1 LLIVTN
7 SRAWPSWLSTGQL
20 YAQFVAEPS
29 ARRRRIRN
37 IVLFALGVTGA
48 LSAAIGLTARPRL
61 EHWLRTS
68 VIATLEKRL
77 DSHVELQRISI
88 AIGPVTRISGGPL
101 TIRHRSRLDV
111 APLVHL
117 EEFETTMTWRE
128 LLRRPR
134 RVDTIVLR
142 GLAIAIPPSPG
153 EGQPRFP
160 KSDETSTEPDATTA
174 AVASRGVPSEP
185 AVQAA
190 KVSVDASSQAPSRPD
205 PNDRTP
211 AVIIGRITA
220 DAATLTILPRDIRKL
235 PRRFVMH
242 RLTVRDITTTLPM
255 SFDTVLE
262 NPQPRGRIETT
273 GTFGPWNVA
282 EPARTPLEAE
292 YRFIDA
298 DLSTIKGIAG
308 IVQSSGR
315 YGGILERIEAIGTT
329 TTPGFDL
336 KVGGRPMPLSTRFT
350 VVVDGTNG
358 NTYIQPAEAVL
369 GARTPI
375 RVTGGIVKAEDRR
388 GRTVDLA
395 TTITNGRLEEVL
407 ALVVDGAPVMRG
419 RLGVVAALLI
429 PPGPVPVVEKM
440 VLEGRFTLADTT
452 FTSQALQARLDELS
466 RRAQGRPGDVTLTRA
481 VSAFSGKFRMA
492 DGVIRF
498 PAVSFEVDGARV
510 EMSGTY
516 TVRGQGLNFDGRI
529 RLQAGVSQMLVGK
542 KRWLLR
548 PFDKLFRR
556 DGATEFPI
564 HIRGSVAHPAFG
576 VDVGETVKRALLPGQ

>member
-1 LLIVTN
+1 
-7 SRAWPSWLSTGQL
+7 
-20 YAQFVAEPS
+20 VAEPS
-29 ARRRRIRN
+29 TRRRRIRN
-37 IVLFALGVTGA
+37 FVLFTLGVMAT
-48 LSAAIGLTARPRL
+48 LSAAIWLTSRPRL

-68 VIATLEKRL
+68 VIAALEKRL
-77 DSHVELQRISI
+77 DSHVELQHLSI
-88 AIGPVTRISGGPL
+88 EIGPVTRISGGPL

-111 APLVHL
+111 APLVSL
-117 EEFETTMTWRE
+117 ERFETTMTWRE

-134 RVDTIVLR
+134 RVDTVVLT
-142 GLAIAIPPSPG
+142 GLAVAVPPSPA

-160 KSDETSTEPDATTA
+160 KTDQTSSESSPGPASDPAEHGVTTEPRVQTKPVSLDGSRETSPDGGRTD
-174 AVASRGVPSEP
+174 
-185 AVQAA
+185 QA
-190 KVSVDASSQAPSRPD
+190 
-205 PNDRTP
+205 P
-211 AVIIGRITA
+211 AVIIGRFTA

-242 RLTVRDITTTLPM
+242 RLTVRDISTTLPM
-255 SFDTVLE
+255 SFETVLE
-262 NPQPRGRIETT
+262 NPQPRGRIETS

-282 EPARTPLEAE
+282 SPSHTPLEAD
-292 YRFIDA
+292 YRFVDA

-308 IVQSSGR
+308 IVQSTGTYSGV
-315 YGGILERIEAIGTT
+315 LERIEAVGTT

-336 KVGGRPMPLSTRFT
+336 KVGGQPMPLSTRFT

-358 NTYIQPAEAVL
+358 NTYIQPAEARL

-407 ALVVDGAPVMRG
+407 ALVVDGPPAMRG
-419 RLGVVAALLI
+419 RLGVVASLLI

-440 VLEGRFTLADTT
+440 VLDGRFTLADTT
-452 FTSQALQARLDELS
+452 FTSQAMQDKLDELS
-466 RRAQGRPGDVTLTRA
+466 RRAQGRPGDATITRT

-498 PAVSFEVDGARV
+498 PTVKFEIDGAKV
-510 EMSGTY
+510 ELSGTY

-529 RLQAGVSQMLVGK
+529 RLQAGVSQMLAGK

-548 PFDKLFRR
+548 PFDALFRR
-556 DGATEFPI
+556 NGATEFPI

-576 VDVGETVKRALLPGQ
+576 VDVGETVKRALLPGR

>member
-1 LLIVTN
+1 M
-7 SRAWPSWLSTGQL
+7 
-20 YAQFVAEPS
+20 AES
-29 ARRRRIRN
+29 FTRRRRIRN
-37 IVLFALGVTGA
+37 VLLLTLGVIGA

-77 DSHVELQRISI
+77 NSHVELHQISI
-88 AIGPVTRISGGPL
+88 EIGPVTRISGGPL
-101 TIRHRSRLDV
+101 TIRHRSRPDV
-111 APLVHL
+111 APLVRL
-117 EEFETTMTWRE
+117 ERFETTMTWRE

-153 EGQPRFP
+153 EGLPRFP
-160 KSDETSTEPDATTA
+160 KSDQTSSESSPAPAGDIAAQDVATEPRVQAEPVSLD
-174 AVASRGVPSEP
+174 ASR
-185 AVQAA
+185 QAA
-190 KVSVDASSQAPSRPD
+190 THNGT
-205 PNDRTP
+205 NDKTP

-242 RLTVRDITTTLPM
+242 RLTVRDITTTSPM
-255 SFDTVLE
+255 SFETVLE

-282 EPARTPLEAE
+282 APARTPLEAD
-292 YRFIDA
+292 YRFVDA

-308 IVQSSGR
+308 IVQSTGT
-315 YGGILERIEAIGTT
+315 YGGILERIEAVGTT
-329 TTPGFDL
+329 TMPGFDL

-350 VVVDGTNG
+350 VIVDGTNG
-358 NTYIQPAEAVL
+358 NTYIQPAEALL
-369 GARTPI
+369 GAHTPI

-407 ALVVDGAPVMRG
+407 ALVADGAPVMRG
-419 RLGVVAALLI
+419 RLGVVASLLI

-452 FTSQALQARLDELS
+452 FTSQAMQAKLDELS
-466 RRAQGRPGDVTLTRA
+466 RRAQGRPGDATITRT
-481 VSAFSGKFRMA
+481 VSAFSGQFRMA

-498 PAVSFEVDGARV
+498 PAVSFDVDGAKV
-510 EMSGTY
+510 EMSGAY
-516 TVRGQGLNFDGRI
+516 TVRGQGLQFDGRI
-529 RLQAGVSQMLVGK
+529 RLDAGVSQMLVGK

-548 PFDKLFRR
+548 PFDGLFRR

-576 VDVGETVKRALLPGQ
+576 VDVRETVKRALLPGR

>member
-1 LLIVTN
+1 M
-7 SRAWPSWLSTGQL
+7 
-20 YAQFVAEPS
+20 AESS

-37 IVLFALGVTGA
+37 IVLFTLGVIAA

-61 EHWLRTS
+61 EHWLRNT

-77 DSHVELQRISI
+77 DSEVELHRISI
-88 AIGPVTRISGGPL
+88 AIGPITRISGGPL

-111 APLVHL
+111 APLVRL

-160 KSDETSTEPDATTA
+160 KSGETSSAPGATTA
-174 AVASRGVPSEP
+174 GADATHRVPAEP
-185 AVQAA
+185 AVQAQT
-190 KVSVDASSQAPSRPD
+190 VSVDASSQAASQPGTAD
-205 PNDRTP
+205 KTP

-220 DAATLTILPRDIRKL
+220 DAATLTILPREIRKL

-242 RLTVRDITTTLPM
+242 RLTVRDITTTSPM
-255 SFDTVLE
+255 SFETVLE
-262 NPQPRGRIETT
+262 NPQPRGLIETT

-282 EPARTPLEAE
+282 MPARTPLEAD
-292 YRFIDA
+292 YRFVDA

-308 IVQSSGR
+308 IVQSTGT
-315 YGGILERIEAIGTT
+315 YGGILERIEAVGTT

-336 KVGGRPMPLSTRFT
+336 KVGGQPMPLSTRFT

-358 NTYIQPAEAVL
+358 NTYIQPAEAIL
-369 GARTPI
+369 GAHTPI

-407 ALVVDGAPVMRG
+407 ALVVDGAPAMRG
-419 RLGVVAALLI
+419 RLGVVASLLI

-440 VLEGRFTLADTT
+440 VLDGRFTLAETT
-452 FTSQALQARLDELS
+452 FTSPVMQAKLDELS
-466 RRAQGRPGDVTLTRA
+466 RRAQGRPGDATITRT

-492 DGVIRF
+492 DGVIRV
-498 PAVSFEVDGARV
+498 PAVSFEIDGANV
-510 EMSGTY
+510 ELAGSY

-548 PFDKLFRR
+548 PFDALFRR

-564 HIRGSVAHPAFG
+564 HIRGSVAHPVFG
-576 VDVGETVKRALLPGQ
+576 VDVGETVKRALLPGR

>member
-1 LLIVTN
+1 
-7 SRAWPSWLSTGQL
+7 
-20 YAQFVAEPS
+20 VAESSP
-29 ARRRRIRN
+29 RRPRRIRN
-37 IVLFALGVTGA
+37 ILLFTLGVAVA
-48 LSAAIGLTARPRL
+48 LSAAIWLTARPRL

-68 VIATLEKRL
+68 VIVTLEQRL

-88 AIGPVTRISGGPL
+88 ELGPVTRISGGPL

-117 EEFETTMTWRE
+117 DRFETTMTWRE
-128 LLRRPR
+128 VLRRPR
-134 RVDTIVLR
+134 RVDTVILT
-142 GLAIAIPPSPG
+142 GLAITIPPSPG

-160 KSDETSTEPDATTA
+160 SADKITRDSSAKA
-174 AVASRGVPSEP
+174 AGDVVAHDVASEP
-185 AVQAA
+185 APAQPAA
-190 KVSVDASSQAPSRPD
+190 DATRDAAPPPGTSENAAM
-205 PNDRTP
+205 PNAAMPNAGNAAMTDKTP

-220 DAATLTILPRDIRKL
+220 DAATLTILPRDTRKL

-242 RLTVRDITTTLPM
+242 RLTMRDITTTLPM
-255 SFDTVLE
+255 SFETVLE
-262 NPQPRGRIETT
+262 NPQPRGRIETR

-282 EPARTPLEAE
+282 APARTPLQAD

-308 IVQSSGR
+308 ILQSTGTYR
-315 YGGILERIEAIGTT
+315 GVLERIEAVGTT
-329 TTPGFDL
+329 TMPGFDL
-336 KVGGRPMPLSTRFT
+336 KVGGKPLPLSTTFT
-350 VVVDGTNG
+350 VIVDGTNG
-358 NTYIQPAEAVL
+358 NTYIQPAEALL

-407 ALVVDGAPVMRG
+407 ALVVDGTPAMRG
-419 RLGVVAALLI
+419 RLGVVASLLI

-440 VLEGRFTLADTT
+440 VIEGRFTLADAT
-452 FTSQALQARLDELS
+452 FSSQVMQAKLDELS
-466 RRAQGRPGDVTLTRA
+466 RRAQGRPGDAALTRV
-481 VSAFSGKFRMA
+481 VSAFTGRFRMA
-492 DGVIRF
+492 DGIIRF
-498 PAVSFEVDGARV
+498 PALSFDVDGARV
-510 EMSGTY
+510 DLAGTY
-516 TVRGQGLNFDGRI
+516 AVRGQGLHFDGKI

-548 PFDKLFRR
+548 PFDALFRR

-564 HIRGSVAHPAFG
+564 HIRGSVAHPQFG
-576 VDVGETVKRALLPGQ
+576 VDMRETVKRALLPGR

>member
-1 LLIVTN
+1 M
-7 SRAWPSWLSTGQL
+7 
-20 YAQFVAEPS
+20 AES
-29 ARRRRIRN
+29 SQRRPRRIRN
-37 IVLFALGVTGA
+37 YLLFTLGVIVA

-61 EHWLRTS
+61 EHWLRTT

-88 AIGPVTRISGGPL
+88 EIGPVTRISGGPL

-117 EEFETTMTWRE
+117 DWFETTMTWRE

-134 RVDTIVLR
+134 RVDTITLT

-160 KSDETSTEPDATTA
+160 KADKTSGESSATTIGDVTAHDVATERPVQGQPPTSA
-174 AVASRGVPSEP
+174 APPQVAPP
-185 AVQAA
+185 AGTPG
-190 KVSVDASSQAPSRPD
+190 K
-205 PNDRTP
+205 TP

-220 DAATLTILPRDIRKL
+220 DAATLTILPREIRKL

-255 SFDTVLE
+255 SFETVLE
-262 NPQPRGRIETT
+262 NPQPRGRIESS
-273 GTFGPWNVA
+273 GTFGPWNV
-282 EPARTPLEAE
+282 ETPARTPLEAD
-292 YRFIDA
+292 YRFVDA

-308 IVQSSGR
+308 IVQSTGT
-315 YGGILERIEAIGTT
+315 YDGVLERIEAVGTT
-329 TTPGFDL
+329 TMPGFDL
-336 KVGGRPMPLSTRFT
+336 KVGGRPMPLSTKFT
-350 VVVDGTNG
+350 VIVDGTNG
-358 NTYIQPAEAVL
+358 NTYIQPAEGLL
-369 GARTPI
+369 GAHTPI

-407 ALVVDGAPVMRG
+407 ALVVDGAPAMRG
-419 RLGVVAALLI
+419 RLGVVASLLI
-429 PPGPVPVVEKM
+429 PPGPVPVVDKM
-440 VLEGRFTLADTT
+440 VLAGRFTLADAT
-452 FTSQALQARLDELS
+452 FTSRVMQDKLDELS
-466 RRAQGRPGDVTLTRA
+466 RRAQGRPRDADITRA
-481 VSAFSGKFRMA
+481 LSAFTGQFRMA

-498 PAVSFEVDGARV
+498 PAVSFVVDGARV
-510 EMSGTY
+510 ELSGTY
-516 TVRGQGLNFDGRI
+516 AVRGQGLHFDGRI

-548 PFDKLFRR
+548 PFDRLFRR

-564 HIRGSVAHPAFG
+564 HIRGSVAHPVFG
-576 VDVGETVKRALLPGQ
+576 VDVRETVKRALLPGR

>member
-1 LLIVTN
+1 MPG
-7 SRAWPSWLSTGQL
+7 RL
-20 YAQFVAEPS
+20 YAQVVSDPS

-37 IVLFALGVTGA
+37 IVLFTLGVIVA
-48 LSAAIGLTARPRL
+48 LSAAVALTARPRL
-61 EHWLRTS
+61 EHWLRTT
-68 VIATLEKRL
+68 VIAALEQRL
-77 DSHVELQRISI
+77 DSHVELHRISI
-88 AIGPVTRISGGPL
+88 QVGPVTRISGGPL

-111 APLVHL
+111 APLVQL

-134 RVDTIVLR
+134 RVDTVVLR
-142 GLAIAIPPSPG
+142 GLAISIPPSPG

-160 KSDETSTEPDATTA
+160 KSDETSKEAAPATGPSSPVHDGPTA
-174 AVASRGVPSEP
+174 PG
-185 AVQAA
+185 VQAETVA
-190 KVSVDASSQAPSRPD
+190 LDASSARPTAPGTSEK
-205 PNDRTP
+205 TP

-220 DAATLTILPRDIRKL
+220 DAATLTILPCEIRKL

-242 RLTVRDITTTLPM
+242 RLTVRDITTTAPM
-255 SFDTVLE
+255 SFETVLE
-262 NPQPRGRIETT
+262 NPQPHGRIETT

-282 EPARTPLEAE
+282 SPARTPLDAD
-292 YRFIDA
+292 YRFVDA

-308 IVQSSGR
+308 IVQSTGT
-315 YGGILERIEAIGTT
+315 YGGILERIEAVGTT

-336 KVGGRPMPLSTRFT
+336 KVGGQPMPLSTRFT

-358 NTYIQPAEAVL
+358 NTYIQPAEALL
-369 GARTPI
+369 GKHTPI

-407 ALVVDGAPVMRG
+407 ALVVDGAPAMRG
-419 RLGVVAALLI
+419 RLGVVASLLI

-440 VLEGRFTLADTT
+440 VLDGRFTLADAT
-452 FTSQALQARLDELS
+452 FTSPAMQAKLDELS
-466 RRAQGRPGDVTLTRA
+466 RRAQGRPGDATITRA
-481 VSAFSGKFRMA
+481 VSAFSGRFRMT

-498 PAVSFEVDGARV
+498 PAVSFDVDGAKV
-510 EMSGTY
+510 ELAGTY
-516 TVRGQGLNFDGRI
+516 TIRGQGLNFDGRI

-548 PFDKLFRR
+548 PFDALFRR
-556 DGATEFPI
+556 NGATEFPI

-576 VDVGETVKRALLPGQ
+576 VDVGETVKRALLPGR